1 MSFWKDI
8 NKLKNVGS
16 NVLASTVDAA
26 TGEHNICNMW
36 KKHYGDLLNSNVD
49 DTHKE
54 HVQQVVKELNN
65 VHDFEKV
72 SFAEVSDAIKD
83 LKSGKCAGIDNLQS
97 EHFKYAHDSL
107 SCLLSMILNA
117 MLSHGYVPPKIMYT
131 IIVPIIKDKKGLV
144 TDKDNYRPIA
154 ITTVMS
160 KLMELILLERMSD
173 ELQTVCNQ
181 FGFKRKSGT
190 DFCIFTLK
198 QIIEFYKYKNSPVY
212 ICFLDASKAFDRV
225 NHWSLFKKL
234 IDRNVNVILIRLLLY
249 WYRCQEF
256 CVRWGNTISD
266 FFHVSNGVRQGGIM
280 SPTLFNVYMDD
291 LSKRLNKS
299 GIGCSFNG
307 VLYNHLMY
315 ADDTCIIAPSPCSL
329 YKLLGECSDFAI
341 ENTILFNSSKSKY
354 MCLKPKS
361 LSKLHVPNMYL
372 NGELLKCVSKTKYLG
387 VFIDNPVTDDEDIMR
402 HVKAIYAR
410 GNIMVNRFKKCSEDV
425 KIHLFQS
432 YLSSVYGSQ
441 LWTTFKPS
449 VFKKAVVAYNN
460 VCRKLFSIGRRDSM
474 STFYVANNLDSFNV
488 LYRKSIGNF
497 RDRLMICDNSL
508 VRNIVS
514 SVYFTFNSSHAH
526 VWQSVLFT

>member
-1 MSFWKDI
+1 
-8 NKLKNVGS
+8 
-16 NVLASTVDAA
+16 
-26 TGEHNICNMW
+26 
-36 KKHYGDLLNSNVD
+36 
-49 DTHKE
+49 
-54 HVQQVVKELNN
+54 
-65 VHDFEKV
+65 
-72 SFAEVSDAIKD
+72 
-83 LKSGKCAGIDNLQS
+83 
-97 EHFKYAHDSL
+97 
-107 SCLLSMILNA
+107 
-117 MLSHGYVPPKIMYT
+117 
-131 IIVPIIKDKKGLV
+131 
-144 TDKDNYRPIA
+144 
-154 ITTVMS
+154 
-160 KLMELILLERMSD
+160 
-173 ELQTVCNQ
+173 
-181 FGFKRKSGT
+181 
-190 DFCIFTLK
+190 
-198 QIIEFYKYKNSPVY
+198 
-212 ICFLDASKAFDRV
+212 
-225 NHWSLFKKL
+225 
-234 IDRNVNVILIRLLLY
+234 
-249 WYRCQEF
+249 
-256 CVRWGNTISD
+256 
-266 FFHVSNGVRQGGIM
+266 
-280 SPTLFNVYMDD
+280 MDD

-410 GNIMVNRFKKCSEDV
+410 GNIMVNRFKTCSEDV

-449 VFKKAVVAYNN
+449 VFKKAVVAYNS

-474 STFYVANNLDSFNV
+474 STFNVANNLDSFNV

-497 RDRLMICDNSL
+497 RDDEL
-508 VRNIVS
+508 
-514 SVYFTFNSSHAH
+514 
-526 VWQSVLFT
+526 